1 MPELPEVE
9 TVTRGLNKFIVG
21 KKIIST
27 NSSNLKSFPIDQR
40 DISKFIE
47 GSFIEKVH
55 RRAKMIVIELSTKKS
70 LVVHL
75 KMTGQLVYRGQEN
88 WGGGHPSDS
97 LVGLLPDKS
106 TRITFELID
115 KKGQLSKLFFN
126 DQRKFGWMK
135 LFQTT
140 ELPAISSLAKL
151 GPEPLEAEFTEK
163 IFLSNLHRRLKSKIK
178 PVLLD
183 QTIISGIGNIY
194 ADESLFKAKIHPESI
209 VGQIPQAKLK
219 KLRKAIVEI
228 LNYSIEKGGSTS
240 QNYVNAEGKR
250 GNYLDFAAVYG
261 RSKLDCIVC
270 QAPITK
276 IKLAGRG
283 THICLKCQ
291 KKYTL
296 SSTE

>member
-126 DQRKFGWMK
+126 DQRKFGWVK
-135 LFQTT
+135 LFNSL
-140 ELPAISSLAKL
+140 ELAYAPIFINL
-151 GPEPLEAEFTEK
+151 GPEPLDERFSFRK
-163 IFLSNLHRRLKSKIK
+163 FNKQLNRRPNSKIK
-178 PVLLD
+178 AALLD
-183 QTIISGIGNIY
+183 QTVLSGIGNIY
-194 ADESLFKAKIHPESI
+194 ADESLFAAKIMPDSI
-209 VGQIPQAKLK
+209 VSKIPTTARKTLFNEIK
-219 KLRKAIVEI
+219 KI
-228 LNYSIEKGGSTS
+228 LNLSISLGGSTS
-240 QNYVNAEGKR
+240 RNYLNAEGKK
-250 GNYLDFAAVYG
+250 GNYLEFAKVYG
-261 RSKLDCIVC
+261 RTGLECLVC
-270 QAPITK
+270 KKNVISK

-283 THICLKCQ
+283 THICTTCQ
-291 KKYTL
+291 KIYL
-296 SSTE
+296 